1 MVHLNINVLLLVGK
15 GSIDSG
21 VNIFFRSFLYLFHF
35 VSFIFCHHIPTYISS
50 GH

>member
-1 MVHLNINVLLLVGK
+1 MGHLNIHVLLVGK

-21 VNIFFRSFLYLFHF
+21 VNSFSFVLSLPFHF
-35 VSFIFCHHIPTYISS
+35 VSFISCDHIPTYISS